1 MGDSCARNWDELDYS
16 VIVDMRDMLCCRFIC
31 TSGVATLSTLTHHT
45 LPNGLTMLLRESHS
59 APVISWWLAYRVGS
73 RNEPTGRTGIS
84 HWVEHMMFKGSEQ
97 FPAGLL
103 DRAIDRAGGQWNAFT
118 SMDATKYFETLPAD
132 KIDIAMR
139 AEADRM
145 VNAAFDAD
153 ETESERT
160 VIISERQ
167 GAENQ
172 PTFWLQEGVRGSAFR
187 VHGYHHEIIGDETDL
202 RSMTRDELYGHY
214 RRHYRPANAAVI
226 AVGAFDTDDM
236 LAKIERLYGSIPG
249 ADAPDLF
256 VRQEPAQQ
264 GERRVAVE
272 RPGKT
277 AFLEVCHH
285 IPGAAHED
293 WMKLKLLDAILSG
306 SSGASDNK
314 TSRLYQALV
323 KTEIAAG
330 VGAWLT
336 PTIDP
341 YLYSILV
348 TLREGRTAAEAEA
361 ILLREIERLQTDGI
375 SEAEL
380 RKARKQTRA
389 AFAYSTESV
398 TEQAFWLAQSFILG
412 DVHWFDNYSARLMAV
427 TADDVLEVARR
438 YLTPTKRV
446 VGLLNPTDPE
456 QEAAPA

>member
-1 MGDSCARNWDELDYS
+1 MPK
-16 VIVDMRDMLCCRFIC
+16 
-31 TSGVATLSTLTHHT
+31 LTHT
-45 LPNGLTMLLRESHS
+45 QLPNGLTVLLREAHS

-84 HWVEHMMFKGSEQ
+84 HWVEHMMFKGTEL
-97 FPAGLL
+97 FPAGVL
-103 DRAIDRAGGQWNAFT
+103 DREIDRAGGQWNAFT

-145 VNAAFDAD
+145 SNAIFDAD

-172 PTFWLQEGVRGSAFR
+172 PTFWLQEAVRAAAFR

-202 RSMTRDELYGHY
+202 RTMTRDDLYGHY
-214 RRHYRPANAAVI
+214 RAHYQPANAAAV

-236 LAKIERLYGSIPG
+236 LARIEALFG
-249 ADAPDLF
+249 AMPAVEAPALF
-256 VRQEPAQQ
+256 NRAEPDQQ
-264 GERRVAVE
+264 GERRVMVE
-272 RPGKT
+272 RPGET
-277 AFLEVCHH
+277 AFVEYCFR
-285 IPGAAHED
+285 IPAATHDD
-293 WMKLKLLDAILSG
+293 WLKLKVLDSILSG
-306 SSGASDNK
+306 SGGASGNK

-348 TLREGRTAAEAEA
+348 TLRDGRAPDEAEA
-361 ILLREIERLQTDGI
+361 ALAAEVARLQADGV
-375 SEAEL
+375 SETEL
-380 RKARKQTRA
+380 ERARKQSKA

-412 DVHWFDNYSARLMAV
+412 DVCWFDSYAERLMAV
-427 TADDVLEVARR
+427 TADDVFDVANR
-438 YLTPTKRV
+438 YLTPRNRV
-446 VGLLNPTDPE
+446 VGILQPT
-456 QEAAPA
+456 EAEAPA

>member
-1 MGDSCARNWDELDYS
+1 M
-16 VIVDMRDMLCCRFIC
+16 
-31 TSGVATLSTLTHHT
+31 TTLTHKT
-45 LPNGLTMLLRESHS
+45 LRNGLTVLLREAHS

-73 RNEPTGRTGIS
+73 RNEPTGATGIS
-84 HWVEHMMFKGSEQ
+84 HWVEHMMFKGTEQ
-97 FPAGLL
+97 FPVGVL
-103 DRAIDRAGGQWNAFT
+103 DREIDRAGGQWNAFT

-132 KIDIAMR
+132 KIAVAMR

-145 VNAAFDAD
+145 VNAEFDAD

-167 GAENQ
+167 GLENQ

-187 VHGYHHEIIGDETDL
+187 VHGYHHEIIGDEADL
-202 RSMTRDELYGHY
+202 RAMTRDDLYGHY
-214 RRHYRPANAAVI
+214 RRHYCPANAAVI
-226 AVGAFDTDDM
+226 AVGAFDTDAM
-236 LAKIERLYGSIPG
+236 LAEIERLYGSIPS
-249 ADAPDLF
+249 AAAPDLF
-256 VRQEPAQQ
+256 VRREPAQQ

-272 RPGKT
+272 RPGRT

-285 IPGAAHED
+285 IPEATHED
-293 WMKLKLLDAILSG
+293 WMKVKLLDAILSG

-323 KTEIAAG
+323 KSEIAAG

-348 TLREGRTAAEAEA
+348 TLREGRTADEAEA
-361 ILLREIERLQTDGI
+361 ILLQEIERLQADGV
-375 SEAEL
+375 SAAEL
-380 RKARKQTRA
+380 NKARKQTKA

-398 TEQAFWLAQSFILG
+398 TEQAYWLAQSFILG
-412 DVHWFDNYSARLMAV
+412 DVSWFDKYSTRLMAV
-427 TADDVLEVARR
+427 TAADVLDVARR
-438 YLTPTKRV
+438 YLRPQKRV
-446 VGLLNPTDPE
+446 VGVLNPTDP
-456 QEAAPA
+456 QEESARA

>member
-1 MGDSCARNWDELDYS
+1 MTT
-16 VIVDMRDMLCCRFIC
+16 F
-31 TSGVATLSTLTHHT
+31 THKTLG
-45 LPNGLTMLLRESHS
+45 NGLTVLLREAHS
-59 APVISWWLAYRVGS
+59 APVISFWLAYRVGS
-73 RNEPTGRTGIS
+73 RNEPTGQTGIS
-84 HWVEHMMFKGSEQ
+84 HWVEHMMFKGTEQ
-97 FPAGLL
+97 FPAGML
-103 DRAIDRAGGQWNAFT
+103 DREAHSAPVDRAGGQWNAFT

-145 VNAAFDAD
+145 VNAEFDAE

-202 RSMTRDELYGHY
+202 RSMTRAELYAHY
-214 RRHYRPANAAVI
+214 RRHYCPSNAAVI

-236 LAKIERLYGSIPG
+236 LARIHKLYGSIPS
-249 ADAPDLF
+249 ADVPDLF

-264 GERRVAVE
+264 GERRISVE

-285 IPGAAHED
+285 IPGAAHDD
-293 WMKLKLLDAILSG
+293 WMKIKVLDAILSG

-348 TLREGRTAAEAEA
+348 TLREGRSVDEAEA
-361 ILLREIERLQTDGI
+361 ILLQEIERLRSEGV

-380 RKARKQTRA
+380 RKARKQTKA

-398 TEQAFWLAQSFILG
+398 TEQAYWLAQSFIIG
-412 DVHWFDNYSARLMAV
+412 EVGWFDRYAERLMAV
-427 TADDVLEVARR
+427 TADDVLDVAQR
-438 YLTPTKRV
+438 YLGPQKRV
-446 VGLLNPTDPE
+446 VGILNPTDPE
-456 QEAAPA
+456 EAQAPA

>member
-1 MGDSCARNWDELDYS
+1 M
-16 VIVDMRDMLCCRFIC
+16 
-31 TSGVATLSTLTHHT
+31 TQLTHHT
-45 LPNGLTMLLRESHS
+45 LPNGLTVLLRESHS

-73 RNEPTGRTGIS
+73 RNEPTGKTGIS
-84 HWVEHMMFKGSEQ
+84 HWVEHMMFKGTER
-97 FPAGLL
+97 FPAGML
-103 DRAIDRAGGQWNAFT
+103 DREIDRAGGQWNAFT

-132 KIDIAMR
+132 KIAIAMQ

-145 VNAAFDAD
+145 VNAQFDPD

-202 RSMTRDELYGHY
+202 RTMTRADLYEHY
-214 RRHYRPANAAVI
+214 RAHYCPANAAAI
-226 AVGAFDTDDM
+226 AVGAFDTGEM
-236 LAKIERLYGSIPG
+236 LAEIERLYGSIPASG
-249 ADAPDLF
+249 APELF
-256 VRQEPAQQ
+256 ARQEPAQT
-264 GERRVAVE
+264 GERRIVVE

-277 AFLEVCHH
+277 AFLEVCFRA
-285 IPGAAHED
+285 PAATHED
-293 WMKLKLLDAILSG
+293 WMTLNVLDAVLSG

-330 VGAWLT
+330 GGAWLR

-348 TLREGRTAAEAEA
+348 TLREGRTPAEAEA
-361 ILLREIERLQTDGI
+361 VLLGEIERLKADGI
-375 SEAEL
+375 SEEEL
-380 RKARKQTRA
+380 NRARKQSKA
-389 AFAYSTESV
+389 AFAYNTESV

-412 DVHWFDNYSARLMAV
+412 DVNWFDNYAERLMGV
-427 TADDVLEVARR
+427 TADNVLDAART
-438 YLTPTKRV
+438 YLVSRQRV
-446 VGLLNPTDPE
+446 VGVLRPVEAEEE
-456 QEAAPA
+456 QTPA

>member
-1 MGDSCARNWDELDYS
+1 MTN
-16 VIVDMRDMLCCRFIC
+16 
-31 TSGVATLSTLTHHT
+31 LTHHT
-45 LPNGLTMLLRESHS
+45 LPNGLTVLLREAHS

-73 RNEPTGRTGIS
+73 RNEPTGQTGIS
-84 HWVEHMMFKGSEQ
+84 HWVEHMMFKGTEQ
-97 FPAGLL
+97 FPAGML
-103 DRAIDRAGGQWNAFT
+103 DREIDRAGGQWNAFT

-145 VNAAFDAD
+145 VNAQFDAD

-202 RSMTRDELYGHY
+202 RAMTRDELYAHY
-214 RRHYRPANAAVI
+214 RRHYCPANAAVI

-236 LAKIERLYGSIPG
+236 LREIECLYGSIPSAG
-249 ADAPDLF
+249 EPDLF

-264 GERRVAVE
+264 GERRVTVE
-272 RPGKT
+272 RPGQT
-277 AFLEVCHH
+277 AFLELCHH
-285 IPGAAHED
+285 IPGAAHDD
-293 WMKLKLLDAILSG
+293 WMKLQVLNAVLSG

-348 TLREGRTAAEAEA
+348 TLREGRAPDEAEA
-361 ILLREIERLQTDGI
+361 ILAREIERLQADGI

-389 AFAYSTESV
+389 AFAYRTESV
-398 TEQAFWLAQSFILG
+398 TEQAYWLAQSFILG
-412 DVHWFDNYSARLMAV
+412 DVNWFDKYSARLMAV
-427 TADDVLEVARR
+427 TAADVQDVARR
-438 YLTPTKRV
+438 CLRPQNRV
-446 VGLLNPTDPE
+446 VGVLNPTDPE